1 MSPLPTPTLAARPI
15 ADQARSILGFLA
27 AHGHRLSEHDACQ
40 ACLNLPP
47 DSKQAAKQLRINLAS
62 YGVDIK
68 HTHALKAVSVAREA
82 DGFLGLDTSPQYEVA
97 SWSPDAPGVSA
108 ERKGFAAFSD
118 AADEVCIRLREQYEG
133 DSPWVRLQSRST
145 HLLLSGASELT
156 GSVWHILLA
165 LAQSEGAKVTF
176 PAQPPLERFAERIRR
191 LVEGELGGWL
201 DGFFDVKQAFEQGD
215 FSSTTRAESSL
226 PDLAGFSNEC
236 LPSQLPSLG
245 ETTGWQLCEPLS
257 FAEWNQFR
265 SRYDRFFK
273 RQSTPLFQWVSG
285 IQQQTQEPRF
295 EAVPLHLTRL
305 NAAMAAKG
313 LSWHDLHLRL
323 GTPHHQVMIDFQD
336 GKGSLAYLPALAE
349 ALDIADPNTLLA
361 PTRSSPRIPLPLHS
375 DIGMWLSRID
385 AVVPEREFLPQVQ
398 RDWVERLSTFC
409 AVPYEQ
415 RRTWSKRLPPG
426 LETLNQEI
434 RFAGLIVCAGM
445 GVRFVKDLPLGWLR
459 PASVS
464 LLEFDRQIDVLTQ
477 GGRLDAENRSMD
489 IGAERDPVTPEWLQR
504 FNKPKFKA
512 SDLLRYSDMV
522 HQHIDPDDDEKA
534 RFTSKVFA
542 GVKVFKDDPEKAHAA
557 SIRMEALSGL
567 MERRPIEPW
576 IRKSRNGDGSL
587 MISEAAF
594 EAAARCELTAIEQR
608 PGFEEQTFYMLCVQY
623 ARKYT

>member
-15 ADQARSILGFLA
+15 EDQARSLLSFLA
-27 AHGHRLSEHDACQ
+27 VHGHRLTEPDAHQ
-40 ACLNLPP
+40 TCLNLPP
-47 DSKQAAKQLRINLAS
+47 DPKQAAKQLRINLAS
-62 YGVDIK
+62 YGIDIK
-68 HTHALKAVSVAREA
+68 HTHALKAVSVVRAA

-118 AADEVCIRLREQYEG
+118 AADEVCTRLREQYEG

-145 HLLLSGASELT
+145 HLLLSGASAMT
-156 GSVWHILLA
+156 GSVWHVLLA
-165 LAQSEGAKVTF
+165 LHQSESTEVTF
-176 PAQPPLERFAERIRR
+176 ATLPPLERFAERIRR

-201 DGFFDVKQAFEQGD
+201 DGFFDVKQSFERGEL
-215 FSSTTRAESSL
+215 SSTARPESDL
-226 PDLAGFSNEC
+226 PGLAGFSNEC
-236 LPSQLPSLG
+236 LPSQLLSLN
-245 ETTGWQLCEPLS
+245 ETTDWQCEPLS
-257 FAEWNQFR
+257 FAEWDLFR

-273 RQSTPLFQWVSG
+273 RQSTPLFQWVTS
-285 IQQQTQEPRF
+285 IRQQTQEPRF
-295 EAVPLHLTRL
+295 EAVPLHLARL

-313 LSWHDLHLRL
+313 LSWHDLRLRL
-323 GTPHHQVMIDFQD
+323 RTPHHQVMTDFQE
-336 GKGSLAYLPALAE
+336 GKGSLEYLPALAE
-349 ALDIADPNTLLA
+349 ALDIADPNDLLA

-375 DIGMWLSRID
+375 DIGIWLSRID
-385 AVVPEREFLPQVQ
+385 AVVPEPETPSLVQ
-398 RDWVERLSTFC
+398 HEWIERLRAFC

-415 RRTWSKRLPPG
+415 RRTWSKRPPPD

-477 GGRLDAENRSMD
+477 GGRLDAGNRSMD
-489 IGAERDPVTPEWLQR
+489 IGTERDPVTPEWLQR

-512 SDLLRYSDMV
+512 DDLLRYSDMV

-534 RFTSKVFA
+534 RFTSKIFA

-557 SIRMEALSGL
+557 SIRMEALSDL
-567 MERRPIEPW
+567 MERHPIEPW
-576 IRKSRNGDGSL
+576 IRKSRDGDGSL
-587 MISEAAF
+587 MVSEAAF
-594 EAAARCELTAIEQR
+594 EAAARCELTDIEHR
-608 PGFEEQTFYMLCVQY
+608 PGFEEQAFYMLCVQY